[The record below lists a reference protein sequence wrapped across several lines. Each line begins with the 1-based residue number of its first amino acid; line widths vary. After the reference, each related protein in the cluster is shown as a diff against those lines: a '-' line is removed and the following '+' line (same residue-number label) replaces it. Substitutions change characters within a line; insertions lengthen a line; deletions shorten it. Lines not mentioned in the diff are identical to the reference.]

1 MKIATGKRIMSVLF
15 LMLTLLTLFNC
26 ESNVEKAQREVDEAA
41 QKYAEAQR
49 KADEAREKVRI
60 LEYYLGDD

>member
-1 MKIATGKRIMSVLF
+1 MGKRIISVL
-15 LMLTLLTLFNC
+15 LLILTLLTLCSC
-26 ESNVEKAQREVDEAA
+26 ESDLEKAQREADEAA

-49 KADEAREKVRI
+49 KADEAKEKVRI